1 MQHLEGQPHP
11 RGRARSQVLHQ
22 YVGLGQELVE
32 HLGSGVLLHVQAQAF
47 LRAVGPDEMR
57 GQAVDPLVITAGE
70 IAGTGPLDLD
80 HPCAEVGQLARAER
94 RGDGVLEAD
103 HGDAIEWAGFDLGV
117 VHVRFLQIRRR
128 VENGEAFST
137 RLFKP
142 LGTLAPLWWMRLRRH
157 PPYDSASSRVGF
169 SPPERVTCGGL
180 KPTLRSPQHV

>member
-1 MQHLEGQPHP
+1 MQRLEGEPHA
-11 RGRARSQVLHQ
+11 RGGARCQVLHQ
-22 YVGLGQELVE
+22 HVGLGQELVE

-47 LRAVGPDEMR
+47 LGAVGPDEMR
-57 GQAVDPLVITAGE
+57 GQAVDPLVVAAGE
-70 IAGTGPLDLD
+70 IPGTGPLDLD

-128 VENGEAFST
+128 VEIAEAIST

-142 LGTLAPLWWMRLRRH
+142 QGTLAPL
-157 PPYDSASSRVGF
+157 
-169 SPPERVTCGGL
+169 GG
-180 KPTLRSPQHV
+180 